1 MTKDTDSLIFKGPVW
16 KDVVNGGIGEEFWAT
31 AQKYG
36 SKPFQI
42 DGFSGKIQ
50 TFEEAKIRAI
60 RVALDL
66 KNLGVKP
73 QDMIIVCGNPNF
85 DAPIPALAALLLGA
99 AVVEVLPDIELYDA
113 RYKISQIKPKAF
125 FVTDSKLHVL
135 QEILKTS
142 EEQPEVYVMGNES
155 EGCRWMNLI
164 ATTAD
169 PNENDFKPVKVDI
182 NDPAFVIFSS
192 GTTSTSKPICLSH
205 FSILALSA
213 AENNVSQFDVS
224 NFQPIL
230 LFVPY
235 CHVSSIW
242 ILASS
247 ITNACPIIAA
257 PKVSADKLLE
267 IFANYEITSA
277 YLSYGI
283 LTATCA
289 VAESVYKKYDLSK
302 VTKISTGGSY
312 VHPKFI
318 EKLKEIFPNAA
329 IFRGYGSTE
338 QCGTPFI
345 FDKNADKDFI
355 NSYSESLGNKIFHNF
370 EVKVVDP
377 ETGKLLGP
385 NQKGELYT
393 KSPYQMLGY
402 YNKPCKEQFDE
413 DGFLKTGDLVYYDD
427 KGFFYFCDRLSAAFK
442 HKGGFIFPSLVEE
455 RLSQHP
461 SVKESSVFAVPHDE
475 DRNRSFACVVLKPGK
490 TATAEELS
498 AFVVEK
504 MGEFHELDGVK
515 FFKKFPLTAS
525 EKIAVSELKKIVFAE
540 KGIA

>member
-1 MTKDTDSLIFKGPVW
+1 MENSDTLIFKGTVW
-16 KDVVNGGIGEEFWAT
+16 KDEVNNGIGEQFWAT

-50 TFEEAKIRAI
+50 TFEDAKIRAI

-85 DAPIPALAALLLGA
+85 DVPIPALAAFLLGA

-125 FVTDSKLHVL
+125 FVMDSKLHVI
-135 QEILKTS
+135 QEVLKTS
-142 EEQPEVYVMGNES
+142 EEQPEVYVMGS
-155 EGCRWMNLI
+155 KAEGCRSMDSI
-164 ATTAD
+164 ATTVN
-169 PNENDFKPVKVDI
+169 PKENDFTPVKVDI
-182 NDPAFVIFSS
+182 YDCAFVIFSS
-192 GTTSTSKPICLSH
+192 GTTSTPKPICISH
-205 FSILALSA
+205 FSILALSTM
-213 AENNVSQFDVS
+213 ENNIFQFDFS

-235 CHVSSIW
+235 CHVSSAW
-242 ILASS
+242 LLASS
-247 ITNACPIIAA
+247 ITNACPIIAVPNVPA
-257 PKVSADKLLE
+257 EKLLE
-267 IFANYEITSA
+267 IFENYEITCA

-289 VAESVYKKYDLSK
+289 VEELVYKKYDLSK
-302 VTKISTGGSY
+302 VKKICTGGSY

-318 EKLKEIFPNAA
+318 EKLKKIFPNAA
-329 IFRGYGSTE
+329 IFRVYGSTE
-338 QCGTPFI
+338 QCGRPIT
-345 FDKNADKDFI
+345 FDEKADKDFI
-355 NSYSESLGNKIFHNF
+355 NSYSESLGNRIFNNF

-377 ETGKLLGP
+377 NTGKLLGP

-393 KSPYQMLGY
+393 KSPYRMLGY

-442 HKGGFIFPSLVEE
+442 HKGGFVFPSLVEE
-455 RLSQHP
+455 CLSQHP
-461 SVKESSVFAVPHDE
+461 SVKESSVFGVPHDE

-504 MGEFHELDGVK
+504 MGEFHKLDGVK
-515 FFKKFPLTAS
+515 FFEKFPLAAS
-525 EKIAVSELKKIVFAE
+525 EKIAVSELKKIIFTE
-540 KGIA
+540 KGIV